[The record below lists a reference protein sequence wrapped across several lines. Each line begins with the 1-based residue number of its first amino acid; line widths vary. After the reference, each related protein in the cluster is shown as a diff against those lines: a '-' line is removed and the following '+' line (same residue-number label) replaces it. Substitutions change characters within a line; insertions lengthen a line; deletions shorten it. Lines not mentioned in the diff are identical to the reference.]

1 MLTNDKNAYRENL
14 REKKNIEVSFLDKR
28 YFVKIILN

>member
-14 REKKNIEVSFLDKR
+14 RKKNIEVSFLDKR